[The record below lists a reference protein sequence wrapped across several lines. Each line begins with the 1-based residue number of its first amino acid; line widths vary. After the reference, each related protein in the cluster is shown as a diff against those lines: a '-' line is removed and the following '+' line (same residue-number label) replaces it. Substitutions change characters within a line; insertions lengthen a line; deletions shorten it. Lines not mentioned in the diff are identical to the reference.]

1 MQVFV
6 KEKVNYAG
14 IDWESSV
21 NGEGLRVV
29 LYFQGCGHHCE
40 HCHNKQTWNPNLGDL
55 LTYKELQQITKTI
68 NEDKLLQGI
77 TLSGGDPFLNSK
89 ALLEVTTF
97 LRENLLPEKTIWC
110 YTGYTIDQLKGS
122 KEQQIIKQLDVLVDG
137 KFEKHLNDE
146 TCRFKGSA
154 NQKIYYFKNGV
165 VSKIG

>member
-1 MQVFV
+1 M
-6 KEKVNYAG
+6 NYMG
-14 IDWESSV
+14 ISKTDV
-21 NGEGLRVV
+21 INGDGIRVV
-29 LYFQGCGHHCE
+29 LWVAGCGHHCE
-40 HCHNKQTWNPNLGDL
+40 DCQNPETWNKNAGKLYTGETQNEIIGL
-55 LTYKELQQITKTI
+55 LKRDFIS
-68 NEDKLLQGI
+68 GI
-77 TLSGGDPFLNSK
+77 TLSGGDPLFPDNRK
-89 ALLEVTTF
+89 CVTDLCKEIKKEF
-97 LRENLLPEKTIWC
+97 PNKTIWC